1 MTQAQHLS
9 IYVLAFK
16 KASDYLLENSSSEQ
30 KEEFYKLLKHH
41 IQTIN
46 CPLDVHLLDE
56 LDDVMDILSP
66 NRINTTN

>member
-30 KEEFYKLLKHH
+30 KEEFY
-41 IQTIN
+41 
-46 CPLDVHLLDE
+46 
-56 LDDVMDILSP
+56 
-66 NRINTTN
+66 